1 MTPTAGMPTAQLTI
15 VLGCA
20 AAALLV
26 VLIRDVWIVARNV
39 VTIAHE
45 GGHAFVA
52 LLVGRRLSG
61 IQLHSDTS
69 GVTVSRGKT
78 HGPGMVAT
86 AMAGYITPSLIGLGF
101 AALLVNGKVTPLLWT
116 TIALLAVML
125 IKIRNA
131 YGVVSIVV
139 TGLIVFAISRFTSV
153 AVQAGFAYFF
163 TWFLLFAGIKPIFEL
178 QSKRRRHRSPDS
190 DADQLARLTR
200 VPGLLWVGLF
210 AIVAFVAL
218 ALSASWLVP
227 FDTLNRV
234 FSGG

>member
-1 MTPTAGMPTAQLTI
+1 MTSSAGMPTEQLTI

-26 VLIRDVWIVARNV
+26 VLVRDVWLVARNV

-86 AMAGYITPSLIGLGF
+86 ALAGYITPSLIGLGF
-101 AALLVNGKVTPLLWT
+101 AALLTNGKVTVLLWT
-116 TIALLAVML
+116 TIVLLAVML

-178 QSKRRRHRSPDS
+178 QAKRRRYRSPDS
-190 DADQLARLTR
+190 DADQLARLTG

-210 AIVAFVAL
+210 TIVAVGAL

-227 FDTLNRV
+227 FDTLDRV
-234 FSGG
+234 FSGR

>member
-1 MTPTAGMPTAQLTI
+1 MPTAQLTI

-69 GVTVSRGKT
+69 GVTVSRGRT

-86 AMAGYITPSLIGLGF
+86 AMAGYLTPSLIGLGF
-101 AALLVNGKVTPLLWT
+101 AALLVNGKVTALLWT

-125 IKIRNA
+125 VKIRNA

-200 VPGLLWVGLF
+200 IPGLLWVGLF
-210 AIVAFVAL
+210 AVVAIAAL

>member
-1 MTPTAGMPTAQLTI
+1 MTATAGIPAGQLTI

-26 VLIRDVWIVARNV
+26 VLIRDIWLVARNV

-52 LLVGRRLSG
+52 LLAGRRLSG

-86 AMAGYITPSLIGLGF
+86 AMAGYVTPSLIGLGF
-101 AALLVNGKVTPLLWT
+101 AALLTNSKVTVLLWT
-116 TIALLAVML
+116 TIILLAVML

-139 TGLIVFAISRFTSV
+139 TGLVVFAISRFTSV

-178 QSKRRRHRSPDS
+178 QSKRRRYRSPDS
-190 DADQLARLTR
+190 DADQLARLTG
-200 VPGLLWVGLF
+200 VPGLLWVFLF
-210 AIVAFVAL
+210 GIVAVGAL

-227 FDTLNRV
+227 FDTLDRV
-234 FSGG
+234 FSGR